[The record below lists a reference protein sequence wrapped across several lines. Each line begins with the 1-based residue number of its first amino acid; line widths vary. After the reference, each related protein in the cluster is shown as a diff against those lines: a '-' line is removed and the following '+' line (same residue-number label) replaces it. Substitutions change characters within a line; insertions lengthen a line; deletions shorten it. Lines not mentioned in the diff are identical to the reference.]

1 MLDGSE
7 GQRMPIEFIVQRRKR
22 LPFKVVHVLSCATM
36 NSGLCRVPFIART
49 VAVLVDRFQW
59 MKNDVACSKAM
70 NPDSYSDME
79 GVDTSSSEE
88 QNALSRRQE
97 HYLQLMNQDNFIT
110 FTTYQQ
116 ALSNAI
122 AMYRDVEMKLSES
135 KWPRW

>member
-1 MLDGSE
+1 ME
-7 GQRMPIEFIVQRRKR
+7 
-22 LPFKVVHVLSCATM
+22 
-36 NSGLCRVPFIART
+36 
-49 VAVLVDRFQW
+49 
-59 MKNDVACSKAM
+59 NDVACSKAM

-97 HYLQLMNQDNFIT
+97 HYLRLMNQYNFIT

-135 KWPRW
+135 KWPQW